1 MDLSVKLC
9 GISLASPFVLGSGP
23 LGNTAQGLA
32 ACSAAGAGAVTT
44 KTIYRRRSPVVSPC
58 MIAQGART
66 MLNNEGGSDLDAEV
80 WIKEELPK
88 AKAMGASVVIAN
100 IGEYMEEDARLAQD
114 LVDAGADMIEV
125 GGYLEAEALVET
137 AALVKKSVSV
147 PVIAKV
153 SPNWEGVTAVEA
165 ALGLLEEG
173 LDGLTAMDSVGV
185 GMRFDLGTGR
195 PLLGGKGHGY
205 ISGVGILPLSLKTVY
220 EIAQRTDRDIVG
232 MGGIASGLD
241 AAEMLVAGAAC
252 CGVCTYPI
260 MYGPEAFSRLNREL
274 ERALENLGSQSS
286 AEVRGRALAAET
298 CAPLRPDQFRF
309 DGERCTGCG
318 RCVRACPFHAR
329 SERNPGNVDESACR
343 RCGLC
348 FTVCGPG
355 AVRLEDGRP

>member
-173 LDGLTAMDSVGV
+173 LDGITAMDSVGV

-286 AEVRGRALAAET
+286 AEVRGRAL
-298 CAPLRPDQFRF
+298 
-309 DGERCTGCG
+309 
-318 RCVRACPFHAR
+318 V
-329 SERNPGNVDESACR
+329 
-343 RCGLC
+343 
-348 FTVCGPG
+348 
-355 AVRLEDGRP
+355 

>member
-1 MDLSVKLC
+1 
-9 GISLASPFVLGSGP
+9 
-23 LGNTAQGLA
+23 
-32 ACSAAGAGAVTT
+32 
-44 KTIYRRRSPVVSPC
+44 
-58 MIAQGART
+58 

-173 LDGLTAMDSVGV
+173 LDGITAMDSVGV

-195 PLLGGKGHGY
+195 PLLGGKGHGN

-286 AEVRGRALAAET
+286 AEVRGRA
-298 CAPLRPDQFRF
+298 D
-309 DGERCTGCG
+309 
-318 RCVRACPFHAR
+318 
-329 SERNPGNVDESACR
+329 S
-343 RCGLC
+343 
-348 FTVCGPG
+348 
-355 AVRLEDGRP
+355 